1 MIPDAKDSDQRQA
14 SEADAG
20 PEIVQAAVGPSVCHT
35 LFARRNETAAHPAAT
50 MCGSHD
56 SCHRQVSVEQSVDI
70 DW

>member
-35 LFARRNETAAHPAAT
+35 LFARRNETAAHPATT
-50 MCGSHD
+50 MRGSHD